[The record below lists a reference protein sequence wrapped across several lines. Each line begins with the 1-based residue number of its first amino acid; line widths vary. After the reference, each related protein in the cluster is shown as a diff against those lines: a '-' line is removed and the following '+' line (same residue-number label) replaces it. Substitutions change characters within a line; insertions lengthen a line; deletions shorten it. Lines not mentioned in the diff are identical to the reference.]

1 MPGAPA
7 KAEVEPLL
15 DWGRRHGARVDNLD
29 IRHESLDDDRNLSR
43 GVYANRDVGP
53 GDEICFIPETILLSE
68 SVVRAS
74 AIGKAVLDYIAEHP
88 EEQALVNDPVKHP
101 HAGILLAMAAFM
113 VHEYTA
119 TEGHSH
125 WMPYLASLPGDYTL
139 PLMWPRERVAHLL
152 GGTPLEHMI
161 FERLDW
167 IEAGT
172 RTVERACGDRFP
184 PGALTTRSLLWAA
197 CAVWSRAFPKA
208 RPVSLEPPAS
218 PTHKASAE
226 SGQDWISLSEICLYP
241 ILDMLN
247 HKRGHKIEW
256 KMSSDGVAFV
266 AVDGTARGSELLN
279 NYGPKGNENL
289 LSNYGFVLQG
299 NPEDYVKVF
308 LALRSED
315 ALYAAKQEIVGKID
329 GCSFVHLIFRGDE
342 LPAGLV
348 SVARILVANELD
360 LHLLHERAAKAIDGY
375 ASVHTSPVSAR
386 NELLALST
394 LHSLLLGKLSAVQ
407 RNTPDYERDECE
419 YPTDSEPRR
428 LARVY
433 RDGQEAILQHA
444 LAAAH
449 SHLLDQ
455 RANRVRF
462 SLMAQNAVDEMAEV
476 AAIASLAEFL
486 SHGSISA
493 ESEHMDPEMAEFV
506 AAVCQLGAEGDD
518 DGDGDGN
525 GDADEEPI
533 FDEDTLLVLIVA
545 NETKIGRKSHWAAD
559 LAALASQDGV
569 HEQLLGDRIADM
581 ESHFEEEVQPLLRGL
596 LKQRPGTAVRRIAKR
611 LDDKRAFVSAAAIV
625 ELCTVTLDG
634 QWIDPQ
640 AGPGTEPRTVTVV
653 ARTIDGVRA
662 ATGAAE

>member
-172 RTVERACGDRFP
+172 RT
-184 PGALTTRSLLWAA
+184 
-197 CAVWSRAFPKA
+197 
-208 RPVSLEPPAS
+208 
-218 PTHKASAE
+218 
-226 SGQDWISLSEICLYP
+226 
-241 ILDMLN
+241 LN